1 MKKLNSKKADKENQN
16 LSEEISETEQV
27 KVKKTFT
34 KKQLIV
40 SIVIA
45 VILAVAIC
53 ITAVCIANDVNPI
66 TYSLSVITK
75 DKDKLIGKWQ
85 SQDAP
90 GLSAYVF
97 YEDGEYDTYISSF
110 NFSGTYETKGD
121 KLILTN
127 NRSKQEITYQY
138 SVSGST
144 LTLRLVDDNGEKVK
158 DDETLKFDK
167 VDTLNQKS
175 LADMLG
181 DLKKDAETT
190 AETTTKS

>member
-181 DLKKDAETT
+181 DLKKGAETT
-190 AETTTKS
+190 AETTTK

>member
-1 MKKLNSKKADKENQN
+1 MKKLNSKEVESKNQN
-16 LSEEISETEQV
+16 LSEEVAETKQE
-27 KVKKTFT
+27 KEKKTFT
-34 KKQLIV
+34 KKQLII

-45 VILAVAIC
+45 VILAIAIC
-53 ITAVCIANDVNPI
+53 ITAVCITNDVNPI
-66 TYSLSVITK
+66 TYSLSIITK

-121 KLILTN
+121 KLILVN
-127 NRSKQEITYQY
+127 NRSKQEITYKY
-138 SVSGST
+138 SVTGNT

-190 AETTTKS
+190 TETTTK

>member
-121 KLILTN
+121 KLILIN

-190 AETTTKS
+190 AETTTK

>member
-144 LTLRLVDDNGEKVK
+144 LTLRLVDDNGEKIK

-190 AETTTKS
+190 AETTTK

>member
-1 MKKLNSKKADKENQN
+1 MKKLNSKEVESKNQN
-16 LSEEISETEQV
+16 LSEEIAETKQV
-27 KVKKTFT
+27 KEKKTFT
-34 KKQLIV
+34 KKQLII

-45 VILAVAIC
+45 VILAIAIC
-53 ITAVCIANDVNPI
+53 ITAVCITNDVNPI
-66 TYSLSVITK
+66 TYSLSIITK

-121 KLILTN
+121 KLILVN
-127 NRSKQEITYQY
+127 NRSKQEITYKY
-138 SVSGST
+138 SVTGNT

-190 AETTTKS
+190 TETTTK

>member
-1 MKKLNSKKADKENQN
+1 MKKLNSKEVKSKNQN
-16 LSEEISETEQV
+16 LSEEVAETKQV
-27 KVKKTFT
+27 KEKKTFT
-34 KKQLIV
+34 KKQLII

-45 VILAVAIC
+45 VILAIAIC
-53 ITAVCIANDVNPI
+53 ITAVCITNDVNPI
-66 TYSLSVITK
+66 TYSLSIITK

-121 KLILTN
+121 KLILVN
-127 NRSKQEITYQY
+127 NRSKQEITYKFSLTGY
-138 SVSGST
+138 T

-190 AETTTKS
+190 TETTTK

>member
-190 AETTTKS
+190 AETTTK

>member
-1 MKKLNSKKADKENQN
+1 MKKLNSKEVESKNQN
-16 LSEEISETEQV
+16 LSEEVAETKQV
-27 KVKKTFT
+27 KEKKTFT
-34 KKQLIV
+34 KKQLII

-45 VILAVAIC
+45 VILAIAIC
-53 ITAVCIANDVNPI
+53 ITAVCITNDVNPI
-66 TYSLSVITK
+66 TYSLSIITK

-121 KLILTN
+121 KLILVN
-127 NRSKQEITYQY
+127 NRSKQEITYKY
-138 SVSGST
+138 SVTGNT

-190 AETTTKS
+190 TETTTK

>member
-90 GLSAYVF
+90 GLFAYVF

-190 AETTTKS
+190 AETTTK